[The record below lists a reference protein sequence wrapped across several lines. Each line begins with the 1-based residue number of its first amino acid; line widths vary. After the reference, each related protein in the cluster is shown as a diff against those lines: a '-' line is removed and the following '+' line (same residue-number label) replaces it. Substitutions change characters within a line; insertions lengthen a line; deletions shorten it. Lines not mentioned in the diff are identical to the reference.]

1 MYTVL
6 GRIEL
11 EEQTVWDRRSG
22 KERRPFRDGCGA
34 RAHGYSRRLQ
44 RAISD
49 FGADESFARAAAKV
63 AEHYGLTLPVSG
75 CRRVTLQHALACHAH
90 RLPAGPTPPAE
101 QLIGEMDGS
110 MVPIVTPTAPPSADR
125 RQGKRLAWK
134 EAKLALIRR
143 PGETSTRVAASLDDA
158 QASGEEWSALAKAC
172 GFGKRSR
179 LHAVGDGAPWIAEQ
193 VERHFGRQATY
204 LVDFFHVCEH
214 LAPVAAYAGGDAS
227 AWLDVQKSRLRAN
240 DWPAVLD
247 ALAPW
252 IEPEPQAP
260 TPARDCDRYL
270 RARSHQLNYRDAL
283 AADLPIGSGEV
294 ESAHRSVVQ
303 HRLKKPGAW
312 WRSHT
317 AQAMLDLC
325 CLRHN
330 DQWDRYWQSLA
341 SA

>member
-1 MYTVL
+1 V
-6 GRIEL
+6 
-11 EEQTVWDRRSG
+11 V
-22 KERRPFRDGCGA
+22 
-34 RAHGYSRRLQ
+34 
-44 RAISD
+44 
-49 FGADESFARAAAKV
+49 
-63 AEHYGLTLPVSG
+63 
-75 CRRVTLQHALACHAH
+75 
-90 RLPAGPTPPAE
+90 
-101 QLIGEMDGS
+101 
-110 MVPIVTPTAPPSADR
+110 
-125 RQGKRLAWK
+125 
-134 EAKLALIRR
+134 
-143 PGETSTRVAASLDDA
+143 ASLGDA
-158 QASGEEWSALAKAC
+158 QASGEQWPALAKAC
-172 GFGKRSR
+172 GFGQRSR

-227 AWLDVQKSRLRAN
+227 AWLETQKHRLRAN

-252 IEPEPQAP
+252 IEPADRDT
-260 TPARDCDRYL
+260 TPARDADRYL

-283 AADLPIGSGEV
+283 AADLPIGSGEI

-303 HRLKKPGAW
+303 HRLKQPGAW
-312 WRSHT
+312 WRPHN